1 LIEII
6 FIIIKITK
14 GGIVLS
20 KRFLLL
26 LLMLVM
32 VVGISSSGQAL
43 EREISLEDAGRILN
57 EYLLK
62 PALGGELVD
71 PVGINSFIEIVG
83 FANPTGSS
91 VYYVQSG
98 DTLYKIA
105 QRYGTTVNK
114 IKEANSLY
122 SDYLY
127 IGQSLNIPDSNDSQM
142 VYYVKSG
149 DALYKIAQ
157 KYNTTVNQI
166 KGLNNLNSDFLY
178 IGQKLLIPLKNVE
191 TNLTYYVKSGDTLH
205 KIASRYGTTVQNIKT
220 SNKLYS
226 DYLYIGQR
234 LSIPINTG
242 NNSSGGRRINTSKE
256 DMDLL
261 ARAVYSEA
269 RGETYEGQVAIA
281 AVVINRVLSPLFPN
295 TIRGVVYQPWQFT
308 AVHDGQ
314 FWLQP
319 NQRAYQAAEAALDGW
334 DPTGG
339 ALFYYNP
346 RTATSSWVF
355 YRKVIV
361 QIGEHVFAV

>member
-1 LIEII
+1 M
-6 FIIIKITK
+6 
-14 GGIVLS
+14 S
-20 KRFLLL
+20 KRFLTL
-26 LLMLVM
+26 LLMLAM
-32 VVGISSSGQAL
+32 VISISSSGQAL
-43 EREISLEDAGRILN
+43 EREISLEEAGRILY
-57 EYLLK
+57 EFLLK
-62 PALGGELVD
+62 PDSGEELVD
-71 PVGINSFIEIVG
+71 PVGINPLIEIVG
-83 FANPTGSS
+83 FVSPTGSS

-105 QRYGTTVNK
+105 QRYGTTVSR
-114 IKEANSLY
+114 IREANSLY
-122 SDYLY
+122 SSYLY
-127 IGQSLNIPDSNDSQM
+127 VGQRLNIPDSNENQM
-142 VYYVKSG
+142 VYYIKSG

-166 KGLNNLNSDFLY
+166 KNLNNLSSDFLY
-178 IGQKLLIPLKNVE
+178 IGQKLLIPLKNIE
-191 TNLTYYVKSGDTLH
+191 TNLTYYVKSGDTLY
-205 KIASRYGTTVQNIKT
+205 KVASRYGTTVQSIKT
-220 SNKLYS
+220 ANNLYS
-226 DYLYIGQR
+226 DYLYIGQK

-242 NNSSGGRRINTSKE
+242 NNSSGGRRVNTSKE

-295 TIRGVVYQPWQFT
+295 TVSGVIYQPWQFT

-346 RTATSSWVF
+346 RTASSTWVF